1 MVRATRLV
9 PPSPARPVPSAP
21 VAPMPSRTLA
31 SLLTLAFLVGV
42 FLAPSP
48 GAAAA
53 VPVPSRIAAVAVY
66 PDRAV
71 LTRVARVDLP
81 AGTSELVLD
90 GLPAALI
97 DESLQVSGRGTA
109 AATIL
114 DVNLRRTFLEASPD
128 PRLRTLEEELAG
140 LQRED
145 AALDARLGQIDQQR
159 ALLQRIETALTAPP
173 TKDSPAARPSLDEWQ
188 RLLVFQAENLARL
201 ASDQQSLQ
209 QQRTAL
215 AAKIAATEAQLNEIK
230 GRTPQRRSQKA
241 ATLRV
246 SASRAG
252 TLDLSVSYT
261 TPGAS
266 WSAAYDA
273 RLRAETRAIDV
284 TYYGVIRNGTGEDWS
299 GVALTLSTA
308 RPSLGGGAPN
318 LGPWIVEPVRPM
330 PMAYLSQTV
339 ASSEFKAMRRAAS
352 AAPEAPAAAGSAAA
366 ESDAAVAEASV
377 QIGLS
382 SATFRI
388 EAPLTLP
395 SDRSAQKVVITT
407 LNCPAEL
414 RYETAPKLI
423 ESAYLSASS
432 TNRSDFPW
440 LAGPVNAFLGD
451 TFIATSALRAVMPG
465 ESFALSLGVDDG
477 IAVKRRIVKRFTE
490 ETGLTNSGRRVTHE
504 YLVTLTNNKKTAE
517 RIVLREPTPMSRDEK
532 IIVKV
537 ITPAE
542 RDISSATAPKEIS
555 READGILAWRID
567 LKPGEKREVPIKLT
581 IEHPADLSVTGLD

>member
-1 MVRATRLV
+1 MIVGAIV
-9 PPSPARPVPSAP
+9 APSRGSAAPVP
-21 VAPMPSRTLA
+21 VT
-31 SLLTLAFLVGV
+31 
-42 FLAPSP
+42 
-48 GAAAA
+48 
-53 VPVPSRIAAVAVY
+53 SRITAVAVY

-71 LTRVARVDLP
+71 LTRLGRVELP
-81 AGTSELVLD
+81 AGDSELVLD
-90 GLPAALI
+90 GLPAALV

-114 DVNLRRTFLEASPD
+114 DVNLRRTFLETSPD
-128 PRLRTLEEELAG
+128 PRLRALDEELAN

-145 AALDARLGQIDQQR
+145 EALVARLKQLDEQR
-159 ALLQRIETALTAPP
+159 SLLQRIEAALTATP
-173 TKDSPAARPSLDEWQ
+173 TKDSPTVRPSLDEWQ
-188 RLLVFQAENLARL
+188 RLLAFQAENLTRL
-201 ASDQQSLQ
+201 AGDQQSLQ
-209 QQRTAL
+209 LQRTAL
-215 AAKIAATEAQLNEIK
+215 AARIAAVEAQLNEIR

-252 TLDLSVSYT
+252 TLELSVSYT

-308 RPSLGGGAPN
+308 RPALGGGAPT
-318 LGPWIVEPVRPM
+318 LSPWVVEPVRPM
-330 PMAYLSQTV
+330 PMAYAVQGAAT
-339 ASSEFKAMRRAAS
+339 SELKAMRRAAS
-352 AAPEAPAAAGSAAA
+352 VASDALLPAAAALSEEA
-366 ESDAAVAEASV
+366 DAVVAQANV
-377 QIGLS
+377 QTGLS

-388 EAPLTLP
+388 EAPLSLP

-423 ESAYLSASS
+423 EAAYLSASS

-465 ESFALSLGVDDG
+465 EAFTLSLGVDDS

-490 ETGLTNSGRRVTHE
+490 ETGLTSSGRRVTHE

-517 RIVLREPTPMSRDEK
+517 RIVVREPTPVSRDEK
-532 IIVKV
+532 IVVKV

-542 RDISSATAPKEIS
+542 RDISSATVQKEVA

-581 IEHPADLSVTGLD
+581 IEHPADLNVTGLD

>member
-1 MVRATRLV
+1 
-9 PPSPARPVPSAP
+9 
-21 VAPMPSRTLA
+21 MPSRPIA
-31 SLLTLAFLVGV
+31 FLLTVTLIVGAL
-42 FLAPSP
+42 FAPSH
-48 GAAAA
+48 GTAA
-53 VPVPSRIAAVAVY
+53 PVTVTSRITAVAVY

-71 LTRVARVDLP
+71 LTRLGRVELP
-81 AGTSELVLD
+81 AGDSELVLD
-90 GLPAALI
+90 GLPAALV

-114 DVNLRRTFLEASPD
+114 DVNLRRTFLEASLD
-128 PRLRTLEEELAG
+128 PRLRTLEEELAS

-145 AALDARLGQIDQQR
+145 EAIAARLGQLDQQR
-159 ALLQRIETALTAPP
+159 SLLQRIENALTAPP
-173 TKDSPAARPSLDEWQ
+173 AKDSPAVRPSLDEWQ
-188 RLLVFQAENLARL
+188 RLLAFQAENLTRIAG
-201 ASDQQSLQ
+201 DQQSLQ
-209 QQRTAL
+209 QQRTTL

-230 GRTPQRRSQKA
+230 GRTPPRRSQKA

-252 TLDLSVSYT
+252 TLDLTVSYT

-284 TYYGVIRNGTGEDWS
+284 TYYGVIRNGTGEDWN

-308 RPSLGGGAPN
+308 RPALGGGAPT
-318 LGPWIVEPVRPM
+318 LSPWVVEPVRPM
-330 PMAYLSQTV
+330 PMAYAVQGAAT
-339 ASSEFKAMRRAAS
+339 SELKSMRRAAS
-352 AAPEAPAAAGSAAA
+352 IASDSMPPAAAALSEEA
-366 ESDAAVAEASV
+366 DAVVAQASV
-377 QIGLS
+377 QTGLS

-388 EAPLTLP
+388 EAPLSLP

-407 LNCPAEL
+407 LNCPADL

-423 ESAYLSASS
+423 EAAYLSASS

-451 TFIATSALRAVMPG
+451 TFVATSALRAVMPG
-465 ESFALSLGVDDG
+465 EAFTLSLGVDDS

-490 ETGLTNSGRRVTHE
+490 ETGLTSSGQRVTHE

-517 RIVLREPTPMSRDEK
+517 RIVVREPTPVSRDEK
-532 IIVKV
+532 IVVKI

-542 RDISSATAPKEIS
+542 RDISSATVQKEIA

-567 LKPGEKREVPIKLT
+567 LKPGETREVPIKLT
-581 IEHPADLSVTGLD
+581 IEHPADLNVTGLD

>member
-1 MVRATRLV
+1 
-9 PPSPARPVPSAP
+9 
-21 VAPMPSRTLA
+21 MPSHPFA
-31 SLLTLAFLVGV
+31 FLLTLALIVGAIV
-42 FLAPSP
+42 APSR
-48 GAAAA
+48 GSAAP
-53 VPVPSRIAAVAVY
+53 VPVTSRITAVAVY

-71 LTRVARVDLP
+71 LTRLGRVELP
-81 AGTSELVLD
+81 AGDSELVLD
-90 GLPAALI
+90 GLPAALV

-114 DVNLRRTFLEASPD
+114 DVNLRRTFLETSPD
-128 PRLRTLEEELAG
+128 PRLRALEEELAN

-145 AALDARLGQIDQQR
+145 EALVARLKQLDEQR
-159 ALLQRIETALTAPP
+159 SLLQRIEAALTATP
-173 TKDSPAARPSLDEWQ
+173 TKDSPTARPSLDEWQ
-188 RLLVFQAENLARL
+188 RLLAFQAENLTRL
-201 ASDQQSLQ
+201 AGDQQSLQ
-209 QQRTAL
+209 LQRTAL
-215 AAKIAATEAQLNEIK
+215 AAKIAAVEAQLNEIR
-230 GRTPQRRSQKA
+230 GRSPQRRSQKA

-252 TLDLSVSYT
+252 TLELSVSYT

-284 TYYGVIRNGTGEDWS
+284 TYYGVIRNGTGEDWN

-308 RPSLGGGAPN
+308 RPGLGGGAPT
-318 LGPWIVEPVRPM
+318 LSPWVVEPVRPM
-330 PMAYLSQTV
+330 PTAYLAQGV
-339 ASSEFKAMRRAAS
+339 ASSEFKTARRAAG
-352 AAPEAPAAAGSAAA
+352 PTEALTLAGSAAA
-366 ESDAAVAEASV
+366 ESDATVAEATV
-377 QIGLS
+377 QTGLS

-388 EAPLTLP
+388 EAPLSLP

-423 ESAYLSASS
+423 EAAYLSASS

-465 ESFALSLGVDDG
+465 ETLALSLGVDDS

-490 ETGLTNSGRRVTHE
+490 DTGLTNSGRRITHE
-504 YLVTLTNNKKTAE
+504 YVVTLTNNKKTAE
-517 RIVLREPTPMSRDEK
+517 RIVLREPTPVSRDEK
-532 IIVKV
+532 IVVKV

-581 IEHPADLSVTGLD
+581 IEHPADVTVTGLD

>member
-1 MVRATRLV
+1 
-9 PPSPARPVPSAP
+9 
-21 VAPMPSRTLA
+21 MPSHPFA
-31 SLLTLAFLVGV
+31 FLLTLALIVGAIV
-42 FLAPSP
+42 APSR
-48 GAAAA
+48 GSAAP
-53 VPVPSRIAAVAVY
+53 VPVTSRITAVAVY

-71 LTRVARVDLP
+71 LTRLGRVELP
-81 AGTSELVLD
+81 AGDSELILD
-90 GLPAALI
+90 GLPAALV

-114 DVNLRRTFLEASPD
+114 DVNLRRTFLETSPD
-128 PRLRTLEEELAG
+128 PRLRALEEELAN

-145 AALDARLGQIDQQR
+145 EALVARLKQLDEQR
-159 ALLQRIETALTAPP
+159 SLLQRIEAALTATP
-173 TKDSPAARPSLDEWQ
+173 TKDSPTARPSLDEWQ
-188 RLLVFQAENLARL
+188 RLLAFQAENLTRL
-201 ASDQQSLQ
+201 AGDQQSLQ
-209 QQRTAL
+209 LQRSAL
-215 AAKIAATEAQLNEIK
+215 AAKIAAVEAQLNEIR
-230 GRTPQRRSQKA
+230 GRSPQRRSQKA

-252 TLDLSVSYT
+252 TLELSVSYT

-284 TYYGVIRNGTGEDWS
+284 TYYGVIRNGTGEDWN

-308 RPSLGGGAPN
+308 RPGLGGGAPT
-318 LGPWIVEPVRPM
+318 LSPWVVEPVRPM
-330 PMAYLSQTV
+330 PTAYLAQGV
-339 ASSEFKAMRRAAS
+339 ASSEFKTARRAAG
-352 AAPEAPAAAGSAAA
+352 PTEALTLAGSAAA
-366 ESDAAVAEASV
+366 ESDATVAEATV
-377 QIGLS
+377 QTGLS

-388 EAPLTLP
+388 EAPLSLP

-423 ESAYLSASS
+423 EAAYLSASS

-465 ESFALSLGVDDG
+465 ETLALSLGVDDS

-490 ETGLTNSGRRVTHE
+490 DTGLTNSGRRITHE
-504 YLVTLTNNKKTAE
+504 YVVTLTNNKKTAE
-517 RIVLREPTPMSRDEK
+517 RIVLREPTPVSRDEK
-532 IIVKV
+532 IVVKV

-581 IEHPADLSVTGLD
+581 IEHPADLTVTGLD

>member
-1 MVRATRLV
+1 
-9 PPSPARPVPSAP
+9 
-21 VAPMPSRTLA
+21 MPSHPFA
-31 SLLTLAFLVGV
+31 FLLTLALIVGAIV
-42 FLAPSP
+42 APSR
-48 GAAAA
+48 GSAAP
-53 VPVPSRIAAVAVY
+53 VPVTSRITAVAVY

-71 LTRVARVDLP
+71 LTRLGRVELP
-81 AGTSELVLD
+81 AGDSELILD
-90 GLPAALI
+90 GLPAALV

-114 DVNLRRTFLEASPD
+114 DVNLRRTFLETSPD
-128 PRLRTLEEELAG
+128 PRLRALEEELAN

-145 AALDARLGQIDQQR
+145 EALVARLKQLDEQR
-159 ALLQRIETALTAPP
+159 SLLQRIEAALTATP
-173 TKDSPAARPSLDEWQ
+173 TKDSPTARPSLDEWQ
-188 RLLVFQAENLARL
+188 RLLAFQAENLTRL
-201 ASDQQSLQ
+201 AGDQQSLQ
-209 QQRTAL
+209 LQRTAL
-215 AAKIAATEAQLNEIK
+215 AAKIAAVEAQLNEIR
-230 GRTPQRRSQKA
+230 GRSPQRRSQKA

-252 TLDLSVSYT
+252 TLELSVSYT

-284 TYYGVIRNGTGEDWS
+284 TYYGVIRNGTGEDWN

-308 RPSLGGGAPN
+308 RPGLGGGAPT
-318 LGPWIVEPVRPM
+318 LSPWVVEPVRPM
-330 PMAYLSQTV
+330 PTAYLAQGV
-339 ASSEFKAMRRAAS
+339 ASSEGKTARRAAGP
-352 AAPEAPAAAGSAAA
+352 PEALTLAGSAPA
-366 ESDAAVAEASV
+366 ESDATVAEATV
-377 QIGLS
+377 QTGLS

-388 EAPLTLP
+388 EAPLSLP

-423 ESAYLSASS
+423 EAAYLSASS

-465 ESFALSLGVDDG
+465 ETFALSLGVDDS

-490 ETGLTNSGRRVTHE
+490 DTGLTNSGRRITHE
-504 YLVTLTNNKKTAE
+504 YVVTLTNNKKTAE
-517 RIVLREPTPMSRDEK
+517 RILLREPTPVSRDEK
-532 IIVKV
+532 IVVKV

-555 READGILAWRID
+555 REAAGILAWRID

-581 IEHPADLSVTGLD
+581 IEHPADLTVTGLD

>member
-1 MVRATRLV
+1 
-9 PPSPARPVPSAP
+9 
-21 VAPMPSRTLA
+21 MPSRPFAFLFTLA
-31 SLLTLAFLVGV
+31 LIVGAIV
-42 FLAPSP
+42 APSR
-48 GAAAA
+48 GSAAP
-53 VPVPSRIAAVAVY
+53 VPVTSRITAVAVY

-71 LTRVARVDLP
+71 LTRLGRVELP
-81 AGTSELVLD
+81 AGDSELVLD
-90 GLPAALI
+90 GLPAALV

-114 DVNLRRTFLEASPD
+114 DVNLRRTFLETSPD
-128 PRLRTLEEELAG
+128 PRLRALEEELAN

-145 AALDARLGQIDQQR
+145 EALVARLKQLDEQR
-159 ALLQRIETALTAPP
+159 SLLQRIEAALTATP
-173 TKDSPAARPSLDEWQ
+173 TKDSPTARPSLDEWQ
-188 RLLVFQAENLARL
+188 RLLAFQAENLTRL
-201 ASDQQSLQ
+201 AGDQQSLQ
-209 QQRTAL
+209 LQRSAL
-215 AAKIAATEAQLNEIK
+215 AAKIAAVEAQLNEIR
-230 GRTPQRRSQKA
+230 GRSPQRRSQKA

-246 SASRAG
+246 SASHAG
-252 TLDLSVSYT
+252 TLELSVSYT

-284 TYYGVIRNGTGEDWS
+284 TYYGVIRNGTGEDWN

-308 RPSLGGGAPN
+308 RPGLGGGAPT
-318 LGPWIVEPVRPM
+318 LSPWVVEPVRPM
-330 PMAYLSQTV
+330 PTAYLAQGV
-339 ASSEFKAMRRAAS
+339 ASSEFKTARRAAG
-352 AAPEAPAAAGSAAA
+352 PTEALTLAGSAAA
-366 ESDAAVAEASV
+366 ESDATVAEATV
-377 QIGLS
+377 QTGLS

-388 EAPLTLP
+388 EAPLSLP

-423 ESAYLSASS
+423 EAAYLSASS

-465 ESFALSLGVDDG
+465 ETLALSLGVDDS

-490 ETGLTNSGRRVTHE
+490 DTGLTNSGRRITHE
-504 YLVTLTNNKKTAE
+504 YVVTLTNNKKTAE
-517 RIVLREPTPMSRDEK
+517 RIVLREPTPVSRDEK
-532 IIVKV
+532 IVVKV

-581 IEHPADLSVTGLD
+581 IEHPADLTVTGLD

>member
-1 MVRATRLV
+1 
-9 PPSPARPVPSAP
+9 
-21 VAPMPSRTLA
+21 MPSRPFAFLFTLA
-31 SLLTLAFLVGV
+31 LIVGAIV
-42 FLAPSP
+42 APSR
-48 GAAAA
+48 GSAAP
-53 VPVPSRIAAVAVY
+53 VPVTSRITAVAVY

-71 LTRVARVDLP
+71 LTRLGRVELP
-81 AGTSELVLD
+81 AGDSELILD
-90 GLPAALI
+90 GLPAALV

-114 DVNLRRTFLEASPD
+114 DVNLRRTFLETSPD
-128 PRLRTLEEELAG
+128 PRLRALEEELAN

-145 AALDARLGQIDQQR
+145 EALVARLKQLDEQR
-159 ALLQRIETALTAPP
+159 SLLQRIEAALTATP
-173 TKDSPAARPSLDEWQ
+173 TKDSPTARPSLDEWQ
-188 RLLVFQAENLARL
+188 RLLAFQAENLTRL
-201 ASDQQSLQ
+201 AGDQQSLQ
-209 QQRTAL
+209 LQRSAL
-215 AAKIAATEAQLNEIK
+215 AAKIAAVEAQLNEIR
-230 GRTPQRRSQKA
+230 GRSPQRRSQKA

-252 TLDLSVSYT
+252 TLELSVSYT

-284 TYYGVIRNGTGEDWS
+284 TYYGVIRNGTGEDWN

-308 RPSLGGGAPN
+308 RPGLGGGAPT
-318 LGPWIVEPVRPM
+318 LSPWVVEPVRPM
-330 PMAYLSQTV
+330 PTAYLAQGV
-339 ASSEFKAMRRAAS
+339 ASSEFKTARRAAG
-352 AAPEAPAAAGSAAA
+352 PTEALTLAGSAAA
-366 ESDAAVAEASV
+366 ESDATVAEATV
-377 QIGLS
+377 QTGLS

-388 EAPLTLP
+388 EAPLSLP

-423 ESAYLSASS
+423 EAAYLSASS

-465 ESFALSLGVDDG
+465 ETFALSLGVDDS

-490 ETGLTNSGRRVTHE
+490 DTGLTNSGRRITHE
-504 YLVTLTNNKKTAE
+504 YVITLTNNKKTAE
-517 RIVLREPTPMSRDEK
+517 RIVLREPTPVSRDEK
-532 IIVKV
+532 IVVKV

-581 IEHPADLSVTGLD
+581 IEHPADLTVTGLD